1 MSYFDL
7 CTDEMWVIYIIFGI
21 SMVPFSYVF
30 SFIFKMEASAQNF
43 VILLNFLFGS
53 LGGTIV
59 FILRTNPSTASSAKT
74 IANILRIIPAFSL
87 NYGFIT
93 CLS

>member
-1 MSYFDL
+1 MMSYFDL

-74 IANILRIIPAFSL
+74 IANILRIIPAFSI
-87 NYGFIT
+87 NY
-93 CLS
+93 